1 MEETTGAP
9 FETNFQVLLNPV
21 QSNAD
26 SKSWTFNHALAICS
40 QSANSLY
47 AARFV
52 EALTNDRELSGWYCS
67 RVGMLPPTRQLLAG
81 PEFTDE
87 FFSTFREQLRHASSL
102 NARNPMFE
110 KAMLLCVD
118 AVKKI
123 LFEGASIEREL
134 AEKQYYL
141 RMLYY
146 D

>member
-1 MEETTGAP
+1 M
-9 FETNFQVLLNPV
+9 
-21 QSNAD
+21 
-26 SKSWTFNHALAICS
+26 LA
-40 QSANSLY
+40 A
-47 AARFV
+47 
-52 EALTNDRELSGWYCS
+52 
-67 RVGMLPPTRQLLAG
+67 
-81 PEFTDE
+81 PEFNGE
-87 FFSTFREQLRHASSL
+87 FFSTFREQLRHSHSL

>member
-1 MEETTGAP
+1 
-9 FETNFQVLLNPV
+9 
-21 QSNAD
+21 
-26 SKSWTFNHALAICS
+26 
-40 QSANSLY
+40 
-47 AARFV
+47 
-52 EALTNDRELSGWYCS
+52 
-67 RVGMLPPTRQLLAG
+67 
-81 PEFTDE
+81 
-87 FFSTFREQLRHASSL
+87 
-102 NARNPMFE
+102 MFE